1 MSNDDAPGTRPPKAE
16 VRERL
21 LVAAARLF
29 STGGVHT
36 TTLDQVA
43 REAGFSKGAV
53 YSNFS
58 SKGDLVVELL
68 RRETEGAL
76 RALDDMMLPG
86 TELTSLP
93 DAVRRAFEPYGPGTA
108 EDFAL
113 MSEFRSQAL
122 ADERVMAVF
131 VEQRRAVL
139 EKLRGL
145 IDQVFAG
152 GTVPVTGLSSD
163 TLARLLIDVA
173 LGSAFD
179 SPATGDV
186 SPGQVMGEVL
196 AALTR
201 NAAGPS
207 A

>member
-1 MSNDDAPGTRPPKAE
+1 MVSSEDAPGTRPPKAE

-36 TTLDQVA
+36 TTLDEVA

-58 SKGDLVVELL
+58 SKADLVVELL

-86 TELTSLP
+86 T
-93 DAVRRAFEPYGPGTA
+93 FEPYGPGTA

-179 SPATGDV
+179 SPATGEV

-201 NAAGPS
+201 GS
-207 A
+207 ST